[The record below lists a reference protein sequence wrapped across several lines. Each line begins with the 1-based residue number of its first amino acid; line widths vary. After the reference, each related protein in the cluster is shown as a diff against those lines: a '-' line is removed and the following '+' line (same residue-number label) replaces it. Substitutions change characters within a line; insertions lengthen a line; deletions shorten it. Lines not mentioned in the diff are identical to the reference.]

1 MNGDPQR
8 ETRGLVSICRVES
21 WSFSQTTPH
30 SLSLS
35 LSGPRRGRDDAMPRW
50 NGRRPR
56 HRPRS
61 YGGGDGCRQA
71 SARQRRWR
79 CKRVCT
85 ESQANGFACIWA
97 GGRKKR
103 DWICIPVSSQI
114 RFVTTRVAR
123 SPHPLP
129 RAKKKI
135 AGGRPRRRYAARRN
149 ARGTRV
155 LPADSGRTEHGHE
168 RKTARNDNSLTK
180 RTMIDEV
187 GY

>member
-1 MNGDPQR
+1 MER
-8 ETRGLVSICRVES
+8 TETAS
-21 WSFSQTTPH
+21 
-30 SLSLS
+30 
-35 LSGPRRGRDDAMPRW
+35 
-50 NGRRPR
+50 
-56 HRPRS
+56 
-61 YGGGDGCRQA
+61 QA
-71 SARQRRWR
+71 SLLRRR
-79 CKRVCT
+79 RRMQAGISETTTLAMQEKRVCT

-149 ARGTRV
+149 ARGKRV
-155 LPADSGRTEHGHE
+155 LPADSGRKEHGHE
-168 RKTARNDNSLTK
+168 RKTSGNDNSLTK